1 MHSSVSAE
9 SIRCMFRVAV
19 AFPFMLGVRKR
30 TRGMAVNS
38 TWRKEELW
46 LFFIVVAPVWAS
58 PATGASDISCLVQ
71 PEMVVAVGSPVE
83 GLLNSVKVDQGDFV
97 KEGQVLAT
105 LESSLEQAEVALA
118 KAKAEMEAEVKGSVV
133 REEFSARKLGRAKE
147 LRKSTAIAQ
156 HELDEA
162 ETELRLAEVA
172 RLEAT
177 EKKRLAQLELQ
188 PANALLGLRT
198 IRSPITGV
206 VSERFM
212 SPGELVKQ
220 TPIVKLAQIDP
231 LRVEVF
237 APLVWLGKISIGKQ
251 ADVRLEAPM
260 SGTYHARV
268 TVVNPVIDS
277 ASGTFAV
284 RLELPNPKYRI
295 PAGLACTVRFPEQ

>member
-1 MHSSVSAE
+1 M
-9 SIRCMFRVAV
+9 I
-19 AFPFMLGVRKR
+19 
-30 TRGMAVNS
+30 S
-38 TWRKEELW
+38 TQRRRELW
-46 LFFIVVAPVWAS
+46 LFFIVVTPVWAS

-133 REEFSARKLGRAKE
+133 REEFSARKLGRAK
-147 LRKSTAIAQ
+147 
-156 HELDEA
+156 D
-162 ETELRLAEVA
+162 EVA

-188 PANALLGLRT
+188 RANALLGLRT